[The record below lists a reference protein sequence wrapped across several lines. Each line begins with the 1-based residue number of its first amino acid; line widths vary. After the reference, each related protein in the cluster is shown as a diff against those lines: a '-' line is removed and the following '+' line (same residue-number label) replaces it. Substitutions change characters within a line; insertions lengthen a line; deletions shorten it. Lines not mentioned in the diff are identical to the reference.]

1 MGKIE
6 FARYAAVH
14 RCSTACSMTVM
25 KHHRIVGTVYTCGCL
40 RLRLFT
46 LVAFTIAAVYACGCL
61 HL

>member
-1 MGKIE
+1 MTKIE

-14 RCSTACSMTVM
+14 RCSTACSMTFM

-40 RLRLFT
+40 HLQLFT
-46 LVAFTIAAVYACGCL
+46 IWLFKLIAVHTWGCL